1 MHTRRLTWSTLAVR
15 KTVFSK
21 GKSQSDDVGRSIRCE
36 VQACRS
42 QGVPRVSW
50 DPQILGRSVNPIYTK
65 GADHAHYS
73 TTGPH
78 GFSDLPTALKLRPI
92 ILLSIFGGLLPF
104 YETTTFDKNNV
115 LDLVPDYGAW
125 NGSRWRDVATN
136 DILFAFL
143 LSKVKDRCV
152 CHSKQNCTLIQMNKL
167 MQDWTYTEKKTFFL
181 VWKENSK

>member
-42 QGVPRVSW
+42 QGSP
-50 DPQILGRSVNPIYTK
+50 DFGRSVKPIYTR
-65 GADHAHYS
+65 GADYAHHI
-73 TTGPH
+73 TTGPQ

-115 LDLVPDYGAW
+115 LDLVPLWGLEW
-125 NGSRWRDVATN
+125 KQVKGCCHQRHTT
-136 DILFAFL
+136 IC
-143 LSKVKDRCV
+143 LSPLKSQRSLRVP
-152 CHSKQNCTLIQMNKL
+152 QQAKL
-167 MQDWTYTEKKTFFL
+167 HTDPDEEIDAGIYKTYTEQKIACFL

>member
-42 QGVPRVSW
+42 QGCRGS
-50 DPQILGRSVNPIYTK
+50 QILEDQLTL
-65 GADHAHYS
+65 S
-73 TTGPH
+73 TPGGQIMPHHISTDPH

-167 MQDWTYTEKKTFFL
+167 MQDWTKLILKKKHAF
-181 VWKENSK
+181 WYGKRI

>member
-1 MHTRRLTWSTLAVR
+1 MWSLGL
-15 KTVFSK
+15 S
-21 GKSQSDDVGRSIRCE
+21 E
-36 VQACRS
+36 P
-42 QGVPRVSW
+42 GVPRVPW
-50 DPQILGRSVNPIYTK
+50 HPQIW
-65 GADHAHYS
+65 ADQFTLVTPWGQIMLTS

-78 GFSDLPTALKLRPI
+78 GFSDLPTALKLLPI

-115 LDLVPDYGAW
+115 LDLVPGYGAR

-152 CHSKQNCTLIQMNKL
+152 CHSKQNCTLIQMSNLTQELGILTARLLK
-167 MQDWTYTEKKTFFL
+167 
-181 VWKENSK
+181 NASKIWQSF